1 MGANGYRLPIVALP
15 PIYKFN
21 GREGAPGR
29 EGGISPGHH
38 QVIRRHP
45 GAWGRAWVGHGAY
58 RHQVGRQGYRIAG
71 YVPGRTGTGASV
83 SANGFRLSLL
93 RAPFRSPPQGKI
105 RFPKQRHCCAS
116 SCMCYIA
123 HRFIDE
129 GLMDTIINV
138 LLIFLA
144 LTGGVWWFVMLG
156 LMFFYWLNHRRD

>member
-1 MGANGYRLPIVALP
+1 MAYEYRLPIVALP
-15 PIYKFN
+15 LIYKIN
-21 GREGAPGR
+21 R
-29 EGGISPGHH
+29 EGGGTREGVGNISRASPGAQAAPCGH
-38 QVIRRHP
+38 
-45 GAWGRAWVGHGAY
+45 GVGHGY
-58 RHQVGRQGYRIAG
+58 PGHQVGT
-71 YVPGRTGTGASV
+71 RTASGLYDRRVCARTDGHRRDV
-83 SANGFRLSLL
+83 SANGFRLSHL

-105 RFPKQRHCCAS
+105 RFPKPRHCCAS